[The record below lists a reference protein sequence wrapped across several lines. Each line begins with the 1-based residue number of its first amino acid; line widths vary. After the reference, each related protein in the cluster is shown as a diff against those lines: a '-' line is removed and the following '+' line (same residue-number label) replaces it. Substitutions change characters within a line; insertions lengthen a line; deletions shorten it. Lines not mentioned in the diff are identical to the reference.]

1 MKLIISIVTR
11 LIPRHYLHHVSHLF
25 LQFFSLFMRGD
36 KFEDPING
44 ICYRKLLPYGRV
56 NSRENALAPDSMSL
70 ERHRLIWLY
79 LKEKTNFF
87 TENLKFLHIAPEY
100 CFIKKFKNQSN
111 LEYTTGDL
119 LSPWA
124 DVKMDVHKIPFDDN
138 TFDVI
143 MCNHVLEHVEN
154 DKKVMSEFFRVMKND
169 GWGIFQVPID
179 WNRTET
185 YDDPSITD
193 PKEREKH
200 FWQSD
205 HLRLY
210 GLDYGK
216 KLQSV
221 GFKVF
226 EDEFVKKIPKELVKR
241 YALPENEIIYFCK
254 KP

>member
-1 MKLIISIVTR
+1 
-11 LIPRHYLHHVSHLF
+11 
-25 LQFFSLFMRGD
+25 
-36 KFEDPING
+36 
-44 ICYRKLLPYGRV
+44 
-56 NSRENALAPDSMSL
+56 
-70 ERHRLIWLY
+70 
-79 LKEKTNFF
+79 
-87 TENLKFLHIAPEY
+87 
-100 CFIKKFKNQSN
+100 
-111 LEYTTGDL
+111 
-119 LSPWA
+119 
-124 DVKMDVHKIPFDDN
+124 
-138 TFDVI
+138 

-221 GFKVF
+221 GFKVI
-226 EDEFVKKIPKELVKR
+226 EDEFVKKVPKELVKR